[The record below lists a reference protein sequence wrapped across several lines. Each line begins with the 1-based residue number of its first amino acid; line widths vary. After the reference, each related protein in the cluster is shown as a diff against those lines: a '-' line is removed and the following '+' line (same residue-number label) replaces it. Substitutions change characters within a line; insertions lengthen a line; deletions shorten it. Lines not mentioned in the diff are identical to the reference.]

1 MATQMQMAREGK
13 ISDAMKLVAE
23 AEKIPAEK
31 IREGVAQGV
40 IAICANINHK
50 NLKPCGVGAGLRTKV
65 NANIGTSST
74 FPDIEPELLKLDEAI
89 KCGADSVMDLS
100 TGNNI
105 SLSRKKIIEIY
116 RS

>member
-13 ISDAMKLVAE
+13 ISDEMKFVAE
-23 AEKIPAEK
+23 SEQIPAEK
-31 IREGVAQGV
+31 IREGVAQGI
-40 IAICANINHK
+40 IAICANKNHK

-74 FPDIEPELLKLDEAI
+74 FPDIEPELAKLDEAI

-105 SLSRKKIIEIY
+105 DLSRK
-116 RS
+116 